1 MVCTCVRVNPDTSV
15 VYLSQAGAFSRVV
28 ICLLLSSCLFPL
40 EVHQEEQQARREM
53 CASSLK
59 NGIWTDTASATF
71 ASLLHQHALDT
82 KTSVLTRNV
91 REELATILNKMSEQ
105 CPDAF
110 TEENLGKRKEILL
123 AWLPMFKYLALQEW
137 LDPDNYY
144 SIKPECVA
152 IVEKSWDEYMPLLCK
167 TKCYRIKFRS
177 RCLKSLRGNVD
188 LRYMW
193 LRDIV
198 LDPTRPWRGLEPLGV
213 DTRSSVQGLIDP
225 QGLDQTFQG
234 EGIRVKRPLP
244 DAADAGHQVVLK
256 RSKTNVPSEID
267 WRDQY
272 FKDKRVQ
279 DLRTLYRD
287 LSRLVDSDLLEEDIL
302 TQMVQFDDDE
312 LLRLFGA
319 FLKVE
324 NVRTRA
330 KLIQKRM
337 DGINVQTGNTIG
349 S

>member
-1 MVCTCVRVNPDTSV
+1 
-15 VYLSQAGAFSRVV
+15 
-28 ICLLLSSCLFPL
+28 
-40 EVHQEEQQARREM
+40 
-53 CASSLK
+53 
-59 NGIWTDTASATF
+59 
-71 ASLLHQHALDT
+71 
-82 KTSVLTRNV
+82 
-91 REELATILNKMSEQ
+91 MSEQ

-234 EGIRVKRPLP
+234 ESIRVKRPLP
-244 DAADAGHQVVLK
+244 DTADAGHQVVLK

-287 LSRLVDSDLLEEDIL
+287 LSRLVDSDLLEEDML